1 MSAPRFAPVTPRQEV
16 EAYESP
22 DHVPASWMPD
32 RKAEVSG
39 FQPSGRRLG
48 YQGPDQGYALALAN
62 RYRKQIKVRK
72 GETVEDAIRGTVAIA
87 LRRASIYGRGPVIH
101 DIKLAFGIWAWLDEQ
116 IPEEL
121 AAARRTLFEGV
132 GNVIHHYAESRDV
145 ADRVPESTLRLAP
158 DEVVR
163 RMPGD
168 WRALTGS

>member
-1 MSAPRFAPVTPRQEV
+1 MLSTHWSVPIASHLYSDANEINPVLSRVFQTMRAADALRGVDSRQGLPKNFYASDDQLLRRIDLPEFKQLIEFFADSIQ
-16 EAYESP
+16 
-22 DHVPASWMPD
+22 
-32 RKAEVSG
+32 K
-39 FQPSGRRLG
+39 
-48 YQGPDQGYALALAN
+48 
-62 RYRKQIKVRK
+62 
-72 GETVEDAIRGTVAIA
+72 TVGAVNAAAIA
-87 LRRASIYGRGPVIH
+87 NF
-101 DIKLAFGIWAWLDEQ
+101 KLAFGIWAWLDEQ

>member
-48 YQGPDQGYALALAN
+48 YQGPDQGYALTLAN

-72 GETVEDAIRGTVAIA
+72 GETVEDAICGTVAIA

-116 IPEEL
+116 VPEEL
-121 AAARRTLFEGV
+121 AASRRTLFEGV

-145 ADRVPESTLRLAP
+145 ADRVPESTLRLTP

-168 WRALTGS
+168 WRGLTGS